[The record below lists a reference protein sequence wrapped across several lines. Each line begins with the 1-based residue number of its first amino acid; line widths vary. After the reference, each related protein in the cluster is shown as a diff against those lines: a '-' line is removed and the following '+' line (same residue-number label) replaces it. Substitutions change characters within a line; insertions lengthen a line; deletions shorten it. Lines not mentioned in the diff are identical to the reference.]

1 LLANVAL
8 FNYVYNEDD
17 IVKHCS
23 V

>member
-1 LLANVAL
+1 L